1 MSQALKIG
9 IGEAIGLGRPLV
21 EARERII
28 GRAAIRFRQN
38 HMVAFD
44 PVGDLVAFRR
54 PAGHCAPATGSSSA
68 PCWSACPS
76 QSEFTLSPNGDGY
89 GTPRLVEHNRNI

>member
-28 GRAAIRFRQN
+28 GRAAIRFGQN
-38 HMVAFD
+38 HMVAVD
-44 PVGDLVAFRR
+44 PVGDLVTFANPQKTFLFCSVTGTKLSGITAANSEKQRR
-54 PAGHCAPATGSSSA
+54 
-68 PCWSACPS
+68 
-76 QSEFTLSPNGDGY
+76 
-89 GTPRLVEHNRNI
+89 